1 MLSIQILT
9 KNIITN
15 YRKLGCPPGA
25 PKAFEVCNIN
35 YEGFWGTTLFRND
48 LDEKHSNV
56 ILKSCQLTETEF
68 FHDIFSKFS
77 IGFFE
82 VVVLTFHLYKFS
94 P

>member
-9 KNIITN
+9 KNIIAN
-15 YRKLGCPPGA
+15 YRKLGCPPGV
-25 PKAFEVCNIN
+25 PKAFVVWNITH
-35 YEGFWGTTLFRND
+35 EGFLGTTSFRND

-82 VVVLTFHLYKFS
+82 VVVFTFHVYKF
-94 P
+94 PP